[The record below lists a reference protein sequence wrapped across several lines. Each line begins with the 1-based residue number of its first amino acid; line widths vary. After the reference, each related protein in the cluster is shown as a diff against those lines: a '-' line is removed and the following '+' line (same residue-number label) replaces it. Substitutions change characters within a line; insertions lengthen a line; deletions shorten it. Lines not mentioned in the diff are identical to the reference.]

1 MPVPT
6 RSYPYLGD
14 LVKDLTGADLPL
26 PMPMFG
32 LLVLVALLAATLV
45 LRLEL
50 RRRWDAGDLVQAGLP
65 LPGSTPA
72 PARSVSQA
80 ARAARAPSSR
90 QQLDDFTATFAAVML
105 VAGIAGAKLF
115 SVLEDPGALLSDP
128 LGQVFSSNGFNIIG
142 GLVVATGVGVLML
155 RHNGIRVAPFLD
167 SAAPALMLGYAVG
180 RIGCQVSGDGD
191 WGVAADPARRPAWLP
206 TWLWAQQYEGN
217 IVGVQIPAPGV
228 HPTPIWETAM
238 GLLLFAV
245 LWGLRRHRYPDG
257 WLFSLWIVLAATER
271 LLIEPFRVNELHG
284 PWALSQAQYLSGLFL
299 VVGVVGLL
307 RLRARRTSPSPE
319 QDLEV
324 DPEPGPVRDPD
335 PSSVSPG

>member
-14 LVKDLTGADLPL
+14 LVQALTGAHLPL

-32 LLVLVALLAATLV
+32 LLVLVALLAATAV

-50 RRRWDAGDLVQAGLP
+50 RRRWDAGDLVEAGP
-65 LPGSTPA
+65 SPDGSTPA
-72 PARSVSQA
+72 PDGPALQDV
-80 ARAARAPSSR
+80 RAARVPGSR
-90 QQLDDFTATFAAVML
+90 QQLDDLTATFAAVML

-128 LGQVFSSNGFNIIG
+128 VGQVFSSNGFNIIG
-142 GLVVATGVGVLML
+142 GLVVATAVGVLLL
-155 RHNGIRVAPFLD
+155 RRNGIRVAPFLD

-191 WGVAADPARRPAWLP
+191 WGIAADPAGRPAWLP
-206 TWLWAQQYEGN
+206 SWLWAQQYEGN
-217 IVGVQIPAPGV
+217 IVGVQIMAPGV

-238 GLLLFAV
+238 GLVLFAV
-245 LWGLRRHRYPDG
+245 LWSLRRHPYRDG
-257 WLFSLWIVLAATER
+257 WLFSLWIVLAAAER

-299 VVGVVGLL
+299 VVGLAGLL

-319 QDLEV
+319 H
-324 DPEPGPVRDPD
+324 DPDWGPARDRD
-335 PSSVSPG
+335 PSSVSRG